1 MIIKTKYSRCISIG
15 MLFIFMTCNQSYASD
30 ESKKAEVDA
39 VMINAAKQG
48 NEQLVGTK
56 VDEYTKIRFIGF
68 DKKIRVFIYLYST
81 NIMSKFGAAQLNS
94 QQKID
99 MDVFH
104 LNKTCGSKFRP
115 LMKNPY
121 NLKISHEFEDMRT
134 GKTIY
139 KITIGDRDCA

>member
-1 MIIKTKYSRCISIG
+1 MIIKTKFSQFISIG
-15 MLFIFMTCNQSYASD
+15 MLFLFMACHQSYASD
-30 ESKKAEVDA
+30 ESEKAEVDA
-39 VMINAAKQG
+39 VMINAAKQA

-68 DKKIRVFIYLYST
+68 DRKVPVYIYLYST
-81 NIMSKFGAAQLNS
+81 NIMSKFGANKINS
-94 QQKID
+94 EQKRA

-104 LNKTCGSKFRP
+104 INKTCGTNFRP

-121 NLKISHEFEDMRT
+121 NLKVSHEFEDMHT

-139 KITIGDRDCA
+139 KITIANKDCS